1 VVPRKKKISS
11 NAISKGRKPIFIKT
25 MEEQMKGPMGGPR
38 PEECR
43 GGMCQGKMCGMGG
56 CCSGHGCWRRAIR
69 LVLGIAIIVIVFCF
83 GVMVGELK
91 GALIRETS
99 GYRMMGGYGRVY
111 PMMQDGYGSALIE
124 QGQTVSAAPAK

>member
-1 VVPRKKKISS
+1 
-11 NAISKGRKPIFIKT
+11 
-25 MEEQMKGPMGGPR
+25 MKGPMGGPR

-43 GGMCQGKMCGMGG
+43 GPMCQGKMCGMGG

-99 GYRMMGGYGRVY
+99 GYRMMGGYGGYSRAY
-111 PMMQDGYGSALIE
+111 PMMQNS
-124 QGQTVSAAPAK
+124 QGGATGGLPVRVAPTTPSVSQ